1 MDKLIIAA
9 GALLVLYAIWQTVQ
23 RFRGRAKS
31 SCCGGAEAPTR
42 RPVADTDETHYPY
55 RYRLAVGGMHCS
67 HCAVN
72 VENALNAMPGV
83 WGRVNLAKNEADVRA
98 KQPVDEAAFA
108 KALQDKDYALNGYTD
123 LAAASA

>member
-1 MDKLIIAA
+1 MDKIIILA
-9 GALLVLYAIWQTVQ
+9 GALLVLYAVWQTVQ

-31 SCCGGAEAPTR
+31 SCCGAEAPTR
-42 RPVADTDETHYPY
+42 KTVEDTDESHYPY

-83 WGRVNLAKNEADVRA
+83 WGRVNLSKNEADVRT
-98 KQPVDEAAFA
+98 KTPVDEAAFA
-108 KALQDKDYALNGYTD
+108 KALRDAGYALNGYTD
-123 LAAASA
+123 LSPASA